1 MHESLFKFPFQCKFL
16 HDGQLFRPKFVSIP
30 WTLEKFSN
38 FLQILLFNFSLF
50 FIKISANDL
59 VIWHK
64 LITNEAKYH
73 PTFPK
78 SVLTIL
84 VSPYINSIID
94 FINIGVHTP
103 CLEPNLC
110 SFTPMPGVRKTNICP
125 KFTENCLSH

>member
-1 MHESLFKFPFQCKFL
+1 MKAY
-16 HDGQLFRPKFVSIP
+16 
-30 WTLEKFSN
+30 SN
-38 FLQILLFNFSLF
+38 FLFSVNFCMMDNYFVQNLSQYPELWRNFLIFCKFCYLICLF

-59 VIWHK
+59 VTWHK